1 MKKNVFYETLNV
13 KKIEEEINYTS
24 IFLLPAA
31 GLTLSRIRAVAGKGE
46 VFTGKKIL
54 DILGWVNCYSYFP
67 SLGLEEEN
75 VIYLLFMPSKF
86 TVSAMFPAFLD
97 YLRNIKSFRGFYS
110 LGFCTFV
117 VVLKLEERWDKLGI
131 INLVNSG
138 KYSKLGNSYANRYF
152 NSGDE
157 PHKIITKNI
166 GRKKYLESLIGVEL
180 DDNAELA
187 SMPIRE
193 KETLLIEYKEE
204 I

>member
-13 KKIEEEINYTS
+13 KRIEEEVNYTS

-31 GLTLSRIRAVAGKGE
+31 GLTLSGIKIAVGKGE
-46 VFTGKKIL
+46 IFTGKDIL
-54 DILGWVNCYSYFP
+54 KLLGWVNCYSYFP

-75 VIYLLFMPSKF
+75 VIYLLFMPDKF
-86 TVSAMFPAFLD
+86 SVSAMFPAFLE

-110 LGFCTFV
+110 LGFCKFV
-117 VVLKLEERWDKLGI
+117 VVLRLEERWDKLGI

-138 KYSKLGNSYANRYF
+138 KYSKLGSSYANRYF
-152 NSGDE
+152 NTGDE
-157 PHKIITKNI
+157 PYKIITKNI
-166 GRKKYLESLIGVEL
+166 GRRKYLEGLIGVEL

-187 SMPIRE
+187 SIPIRE